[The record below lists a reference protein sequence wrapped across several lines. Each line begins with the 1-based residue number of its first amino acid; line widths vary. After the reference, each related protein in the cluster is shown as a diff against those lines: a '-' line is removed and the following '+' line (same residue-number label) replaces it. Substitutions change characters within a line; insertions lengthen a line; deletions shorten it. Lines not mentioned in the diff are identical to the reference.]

1 MGNTVCARPQPIENY
16 RTTQDESPDSAEK
29 QRLSSLVNAK
39 KTADAPKLVLG
50 ENSLYL
56 KRKNIPAF
64 KKLLFPNK

>member
-1 MGNTVCARPQPIENY
+1 MGNTVCARPQPVDNY
-16 RTTQDESPDSAEK
+16 KTTQEESPDTAEK
-29 QRLSSLVNAK
+29 IRLSSLVSAK

-64 KKLLFPNK
+64 KKFLFPNN